1 MDDKYYTMKEI
12 SDMFDVA
19 RTTLYNY
26 LDSYKQYEND
36 AIRTRN
42 INKEGLKLLLKDVG
56 VIVDDD
62 LNILERHST
71 RSVSDGHDVRDRN
84 KDAVGQVELLEE
96 KLRGKNREIKRLEDE
111 INRLTE
117 ILDKQMEMNR
127 NSQILLKENIEK
139 IEAPKSFLKRLF
151 NR

>member
-127 NSQILLKENIEK
+127 NSQILLKENIGK